1 MKVFFKIIIAIII
14 IGGAAAYILWQKNK
28 NSLIKDSI
36 KTTVKA
42 KTDSLYSL
50 HYDSSEIDEINGNA
64 NFYNV
69 TLQSDSM
76 QKKMLAS
83 TDSLPNAFF
92 NISVQKVSI
101 TGVDMVG
108 LLQTQN
114 VTAQNILLYKPVIQ
128 ITNTGVSRPKTYT
141 YNDTLQLY
149 QRLLGK
155 FKSINAKV
163 IKVVQGAVLMAD
175 KNSKPLTTLE
185 NINITLNNF
194 LIDST
199 RDYQNIISYFIKD
212 VKATVE
218 NIQLPEAKNGT
229 RINITKLLYDAP
241 GKLLQVGAIQQYQ
254 PGNTTPILN
263 IKNVQVNQLN
273 TDAFIVQQQLK
284 AGRVTSDGGL
294 VTIYRQTK
302 NKFAG
307 SKAGAIEISSQI
319 IDEAQIDGIQL
330 GKTKIIVID
339 PSKPKEAAFIINDVT
354 FTASQLANVT
364 NGSTVDEL
372 INNANWE
379 LAASGFS
386 FLTKEKMYKF
396 IATGIQIN
404 NKIGTV
410 KIKQIALKPLYSEE
424 EFIKIMKVQT
434 DRYNLNFNNINLKG
448 VNFKKLVNE
457 GILEIEDASLQ
468 PVIKISNDRT
478 MPAGKPTIALY
489 PQQSIQAFKF
499 PFYVKATH
507 VINGGVFY
515 TERGADSKMKGSPT
529 FTQINANISNLTN
542 LPDKIKA
549 NSILDMKASAL
560 FLDAAKLSTEWQL
573 PLNPLDTVF
582 KVKGEMGAMD
592 DATVLNKI
600 TEPLGMVSIKKGKIN
615 SLVFDLICDNNKGRG
630 TSTLLYNDLKIQVLK
645 VKNDELKKRGL
656 LTFLANTLIKNDN
669 PRNNNIYVSDIN
681 IKRDIYSSFFSLLL
695 QCILDG
701 ANKTVLRK

>member
-1 MKVFFKIIIAIII
+1 MKVFFKIIIALLI
-14 IGGAAAYILWQKNK
+14 IGGVAGYIFWQKNK

-50 HYDSSEIDEINGNA
+50 RYDSSEIDEINGNA

-69 TLQSDSM
+69 TLQSDSII
-76 QKKMLAS
+76 KKMLAS
-83 TDSLPNAFF
+83 SDSLPNAFF

-108 LLQTQN
+108 LFQKQK

-128 ITNTGVSRPKTYT
+128 ITNTGVDRAKTYT
-141 YNDTLQLY
+141 YNDTLELY
-149 QRLLGK
+149 QRMLGK

-163 IKVVQGAVLMAD
+163 IKVVQGAVLMTD

-241 GKLLQVGAIQQYQ
+241 AKLLQVGAIQQYQ

-273 TDAFIVQQQLK
+273 TDAFIVQQKLK
-284 AGRVTSDGGL
+284 SGLVTCDGGL

-354 FTASQLANVT
+354 FTASQLVNVT
-364 NGSTVDEL
+364 SGSTVDEL

-379 LAASGFS
+379 LTASGFS

-410 KIKQIALKPLYSEE
+410 KIKQLALKPMYSEQ
-424 EFIKIMKVQT
+424 EFIKMMKVQT
-434 DRYNLNFNNINLKG
+434 DMYDLDFNNITLKG

-457 GILEIEDASLQ
+457 GILEIGDASLQ
-468 PVIKISNDRT
+468 PIIKISSDHT
-478 MPAGKPTIALY
+478 MPAGKPTVALY
-489 PQQSIQAFKF
+489 PQQSIQLFKF
-499 PFYVKATH
+499 PFYVKTIHA
-507 VINGGVFY
+507 INGGVFY
-515 TERGADSKMKGSPT
+515 TERGADSKMKGGPT
-529 FTQINANISNLTN
+529 FTQINATISNATN

-549 NSILDMKASAL
+549 NNMLVMKANTL
-560 FLDAAKLSTEWQL
+560 FLNVAKLSTEWQL

-582 KVKGEMGAMD
+582 KVKGELGEIK

-600 TEPLGMVSIKKGKIN
+600 TEPLSMVSIKRGKIK
-615 SLVFDLICDNNKGRG
+615 SLVFDLICDNHNGRG

-645 VKNDELKKRGL
+645 VKNDALKRRGL
-656 LTFLANTLIKNDN
+656 LTFLANTLIRNDN

-681 IKRDIYSSFFSLLL
+681 VKRDIYSSFFSLLL

-701 ANKTVLRK
+701 ASKTVLRK

>member
-14 IGGAAAYILWQKNK
+14 IGGVAGYIFWQQNK
-28 NSLIKDSI
+28 NSFIKNSI

-42 KTDSLYSL
+42 KSDSLYSL

-101 TGVDMVG
+101 AGVDMVG
-108 LLQTQN
+108 LLQKQN

-128 ITNTGVSRPKTYT
+128 ITNTGVGKPKTYT

-163 IKVVQGAVLMAD
+163 IKVVQGAVLIAD
-175 KNSKPLTTLE
+175 KNSKPQITLE

-199 RDYQNIISYFIKD
+199 RDYQNIVSYFIKD
-212 VKATVE
+212 VRATVE

-273 TDAFIVQQQLK
+273 TDAFIVHQKLK
-284 AGRVTSDGGL
+284 AGQVTCDGGL
-294 VTIYRQTK
+294 ATIYRQTK
-302 NKFAG
+302 HKFAG

-339 PSKPKEAAFIINDVT
+339 PSKPKEDAFIINDVT
-354 FTASQLANVT
+354 FSASQLVNVT

-372 INNANWE
+372 INNANWD

-386 FLTKEKMYKF
+386 FLTKEKIYKF

-410 KIKQIALKPLYSEE
+410 KIKQLALKPLYSEE
-424 EFIKIMKVQT
+424 KFINIMKVQT
-434 DRYNLNFNNINLKG
+434 DRYDLNFNNISLKG
-448 VNFKKLVNE
+448 VNFKKLVDD
-457 GILEIEDASLQ
+457 GKLEIEDASLQ
-468 PVIKISNDRT
+468 PIIKISNDRT
-478 MPAGKPTIALY
+478 MPAAKPTVALY

-499 PFYVKATH
+499 PFYVKAIH

-515 TERGADSKMKGSPT
+515 TERGSDSKMKGSPT
-529 FTQINANISNLTN
+529 FTQINATITNLTN

-549 NSILDMKASAL
+549 NSILDMKASTL
-560 FLDAAKLSTEWQL
+560 FLDAAKLTTEWRL

-582 KVKGEMGAMD
+582 KVKGEMAPIN

-600 TEPLGMVSIKKGKIN
+600 TEPLGMVTVKSGKIN
-615 SLVFDLICDNNKGRG
+615 SLVFDLIGDNHNGRG
-630 TSTLLYNDLKIQVLK
+630 SSTLLYNGLKIQVLK
-645 VKNDELKKRGL
+645 MKDDELKKRGL

-669 PRNNNIYVSDIN
+669 PRNSNVYVSDIN
-681 IKRDIYSSFFSLLL
+681 VKRDIYGSFFNLLW
-695 QCILDG
+695 QCIFDG
-701 ANKTVLRK
+701 AKKTVLRQ

>member
-1 MKVFFKIIIAIII
+1 MKIFFKIIIAIII
-14 IGGAAAYILWQKNK
+14 ISGLAGYIFWQINK
-28 NSLIKDSI
+28 QSFIKDSI
-36 KTTVKA
+36 KTTVKV

-69 TLQSDSM
+69 TLQSDSLI
-76 QKKMLAS
+76 KKMLAS

-92 NISVQKVSI
+92 NISIQKVSI

-128 ITNTGVSRPKTYT
+128 ITNTGISRPKTYT

-241 GKLLQVGAIQQYQ
+241 GKLLQVGGIQQYQ

-307 SKAGAIEISSQI
+307 SKAGNIEISSQI

-396 IATGIQIN
+396 IATGVQIN

-410 KIKQIALKPLYSEE
+410 KIKQIALKPLYSEDK
-424 EFIKIMKVQT
+424 FIKIMKVQM
-434 DRYNLNFNNINLKG
+434 DRYDLNFNNINLQG

-457 GILEIEDASLQ
+457 GILEIADASLQ

-478 MPAGKPTIALY
+478 MPAGKPTVALY

-529 FTQINANISNLTN
+529 FTHINANISNLTN

-560 FLDAAKLSTEWQL
+560 FLDAVKLTTEWQL

-582 KVKGEMGAMD
+582 KVKGEMGVIT
-592 DATVLNKI
+592 DATLLNKI
-600 TEPLGMVSIKKGKIN
+600 TEPLGMVSVKSGKIN
-615 SLVFDLICDNNKGRG
+615 SLVFDLIGDNNKGRG
-630 TSTLLYNDLKIQVLK
+630 TSTLLYNGLKIQVLK
-645 VKNDELKKRGL
+645 VKNDELKKRAL

-669 PRNNNIYVSDIN
+669 PRNNNIYVSDID
-681 IKRDIYSSFFSLLL
+681 IKRDVDGSFFSLLL

-701 ANKTVLRK
+701 AKKTLLRQ

>member
-1 MKVFFKIIIAIII
+1 MKVFFKIIIALLI
-14 IGGAAAYILWQKNK
+14 IGGVAGYIFWQKNK

-50 HYDSSEIDEINGNA
+50 RYDSSEIDEINGNA

-69 TLQSDSM
+69 TLQSDSLI
-76 QKKMLAS
+76 KKMLAS

-108 LLQTQN
+108 LFQKQK

-128 ITNTGVSRPKTYT
+128 ITNTGVDRPKTYT
-141 YNDTLQLY
+141 YNDTLELY
-149 QRLLGK
+149 QRMLGK

-241 GKLLQVGAIQQYQ
+241 AKLLQVGAIQQYQ

-273 TDAFIVQQQLK
+273 TDAFIVQQKLK
-284 AGRVTSDGGL
+284 SGLVTCDGGL

-330 GKTKIIVID
+330 GQTKIIVID

-354 FTASQLANVT
+354 FTASQLVNVT
-364 NGSTVDEL
+364 SGSTVDEL

-379 LAASGFS
+379 LTASGFS

-424 EFIKIMKVQT
+424 KFIKIMNIQK
-434 DRYNLNFNNINLKG
+434 DRYDLNFNNINLKG

-582 KVKGEMGAMD
+582 KVKGEMGAIN

-600 TEPLGMVSIKKGKIN
+600 TEPLGMVSIKSGKIN

-669 PRNNNIYVSDIN
+669 PRNNNIYVSDID

>member
-1 MKVFFKIIIAIII
+1 IF
-14 IGGAAAYILWQKNK
+14 WQKNK

-50 HYDSSEIDEINGNA
+50 RYDSSEIDEINGNA

-69 TLQSDSM
+69 TLQSDSII
-76 QKKMLAS
+76 KKMLAS

-108 LLQTQN
+108 LFQKQK

-128 ITNTGVSRPKTYT
+128 ITNTGVDRPKTYT
-141 YNDTLQLY
+141 YNDTLELY
-149 QRLLGK
+149 QRMLGK

-241 GKLLQVGAIQQYQ
+241 AKLLQVGAIQQYQ

-273 TDAFIVQQQLK
+273 TDAFIVQQKLK
-284 AGRVTSDGGL
+284 SGLVTCDGGL

-330 GKTKIIVID
+330 GQTKIIVID

-354 FTASQLANVT
+354 FTASQLVNVT
-364 NGSTVDEL
+364 SGSTVDEL

-379 LAASGFS
+379 LTASGFS

-424 EFIKIMKVQT
+424 KFIKIMNIQK
-434 DRYNLNFNNINLKG
+434 DRYDLNFNNINLKG
-448 VNFKKLVNE
+448 VNFKKLVNK

-582 KVKGEMGAMD
+582 KVKGEMGAIN

-600 TEPLGMVSIKKGKIN
+600 TEPLGMVSIKSGKIN

-669 PRNNNIYVSDIN
+669 PRNNNIYVSDID

>member
-1 MKVFFKIIIAIII
+1 MKIFFKIIIAIII
-14 IGGAAAYILWQKNK
+14 ISGLAGYIFWQINK
-28 NSLIKDSI
+28 QSFIKDSI
-36 KTTVKA
+36 KTTVKV

-69 TLQSDSM
+69 TLQSDSLI
-76 QKKMLAS
+76 KKMLAS

-92 NISVQKVSI
+92 NISIQKVSI

-128 ITNTGVSRPKTYT
+128 ITNTGISRPKTYT

-241 GKLLQVGAIQQYQ
+241 GKLLQVGGIQQYQ

-307 SKAGAIEISSQI
+307 SKAGNIEISSQI

-396 IATGIQIN
+396 IATGVQIN

-410 KIKQIALKPLYSEE
+410 KIKQIALKPLYSEDK
-424 EFIKIMKVQT
+424 FIKIMKVQM
-434 DRYNLNFNNINLKG
+434 DRYDLNFNNINLQG

-457 GILEIEDASLQ
+457 GILEIADASLQ

-478 MPAGKPTIALY
+478 MPAGKPTVALY

-529 FTQINANISNLTN
+529 FTHINANISNLTN

-560 FLDAAKLSTEWQL
+560 FLDAVKLTTEWQL

-582 KVKGEMGAMD
+582 KVKGEMGVIT
-592 DATVLNKI
+592 DATLLNKI
-600 TEPLGMVSIKKGKIN
+600 TEPLGMVSVKSGKIN
-615 SLVFDLICDNNKGRG
+615 SLVFDLIGDNNKGRG
-630 TSTLLYNDLKIQVLK
+630 TSTLLYNGLKIQVLK

-669 PRNNNIYVSDIN
+669 PRNNNIYVSDID
-681 IKRDIYSSFFSLLL
+681 IKRDVDGSFFSLLL

-701 ANKTVLRK
+701 AKKTLLRQ